1 MRQDAVYDSICHDT
15 GILNIWLKI
24 VTVGL
29 LEQRWEGL
37 EVRHVEHGAVH
48 TEAGVLRLT
57 R

>member
-1 MRQDAVYDSICHDT
+1 MQYMIPICHDT
-15 GILNIWLKI
+15 GILNIRLKI

-37 EVRHVEHGAVH
+37 EVRHVEHGAVR